1 MNSVITFTIVL
12 WGYVCFYTVVIQT
25 TWGYRLSEYRKFST
39 SLFKVMSTILFMSED
54 QKLNFEDTDATNQF
68 MFSILFLSLIYITRM
83 SILAQMTSF
92 YLEAYRRRALIIE
105 NIKANDLYKRD
116 RDIVENEN
124 IMSWIRFSWCCNKS
138 HKDVTKVQKK

>member
-1 MNSVITFTIVL
+1 
-12 WGYVCFYTVVIQT
+12 
-25 TWGYRLSEYRKFST
+25 
-39 SLFKVMSTILFMSED
+39 
-54 QKLNFEDTDATNQF
+54 
-68 MFSILFLSLIYITRM
+68 M